1 MAGDNADEAAAVLG
15 ERFHVER
22 AVRKVGVA
30 AVERFVFRPIRVHVH
45 HDTGEIVCQIRI
57 FPAGVHNASVRN
69 HDRRPVAVLVEGEAA

>member
-22 AVRKVGVA
+22 AVRKVGAA